1 MPSLPATPSA
11 LIALAREAVEV
22 IASTQDMATFRGA
35 ALFNPVRD
43 SIFQSLPSYDP
54 AKDAIC
60 AVPLV
65 ADRYGKKD
73 AAGDRLTL
81 QFVYQLFPR
90 TSRLG
95 GGEDVRRLWRRFLA
109 ELKAPDWVYRGI
121 ANLRNFALDTNV
133 SVPLHLGEGVTI
145 RGRSPDA
152 LRSLGFSDA
161 TLDALIEDWSQ
172 VACTSPY
179 VICVEHSRP
188 KSPDNL
194 IRGDA
199 TGFVAA
205 RRAITALRLAGPG
218 DVIMGPMWF
227 IRSARF
233 KVGSGF
239 GALRG
244 GSTLPSAATSGYLLT
259 RTAVR
264 EARSLQAGVQHLD
277 SNGYVNAVGNL
288 DVALQSFLLTYE
300 RVPGGADFQLVD
312 TITAAEAVLSEGIN
326 TFKLAFRMA
335 GLLGR
340 SDAERVHVFQDI
352 MRFYKIRNSIVHGD
366 RLKDPQLQTLTRV
379 DDARGYM
386 RRLLVAFVRLA
397 MSSSLTRYT
406 KQFFREDLDT
416 ELQDQRARRRMLQDL
431 GLMGR

>member
-1 MPSLPATPSA
+1 MPSRPATPPT
-11 LIALAREAVEV
+11 LIALGREAAEV
-22 IASTQDMATFRGA
+22 VASTQEMTTFRGA
-35 ALFNPVRD
+35 ALFNPARD
-43 SIFQSLPSYDP
+43 SIFLSLPSYDA

-60 AVPLV
+60 AIPLV
-65 ADRYGKKD
+65 ANRYGTKD

-95 GGEDVRRLWRRFLA
+95 VSEDVRRLWRRFLA
-109 ELKAPDWVYRGI
+109 ELKVPDWVYRGV
-121 ANLRNFALDTNV
+121 ANLRNLALDANV
-133 SVPLHLGEGVTI
+133 SVPLHLGEDVTI
-145 RGRSPDA
+145 RGRSPDE

-172 VACTSPY
+172 VGGTSPY

-188 KSPDNL
+188 KSADNL

-205 RRAITALRLAGPG
+205 RRAISGLRLAGPG
-218 DVIMGPMWF
+218 DIIMGPMWF
-227 IRSARF
+227 IRPAKF
-233 KVGSGF
+233 NVGSGY

-244 GSTLPSAATSGYLLT
+244 GSTLPSAATSEYLLT
-259 RTAVR
+259 KTALR
-264 EARSLQAGVQHLD
+264 EARSLQADVQYLD
-277 SNGYVNAVGNL
+277 NHGYANAVGNL

-300 RVPGGADFQLVD
+300 RIPGGADFQLVD

-340 SDAERVHVFQDI
+340 SDAERVHIFQDI

-366 RLKDPQLQTLTRV
+366 RLKDAQLQTLTRV
-379 DDARGYM
+379 GDGREYM

-397 MSSSLTRYT
+397 VSSSPTRYT

-416 ELQDQRARRRMLQDL
+416 ELQDQRARRRMLQNL
-431 GLMGR
+431 GLMRR